1 LIEPGEEHY
10 PPKQFITANPNGGE
24 WAFEKNCSLS
34 LSFRKTFKQKKELK
48 TKTMGNGVRAKQI
61 REQSI
66 FQLINL
72 SLNEHFD
79 NDHKKRNNAVPHQVT
94 LGQL

>member
-1 LIEPGEEHY
+1 
-10 PPKQFITANPNGGE
+10 
-24 WAFEKNCSLS
+24 
-34 LSFRKTFKQKKELK
+34 
-48 TKTMGNGVRAKQI
+48 MGNGVRAKQI